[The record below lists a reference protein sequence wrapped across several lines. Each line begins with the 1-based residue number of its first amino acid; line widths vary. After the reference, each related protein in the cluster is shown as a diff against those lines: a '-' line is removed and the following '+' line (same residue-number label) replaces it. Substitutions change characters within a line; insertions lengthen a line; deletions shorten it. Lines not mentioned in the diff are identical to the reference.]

1 MLHPQTVYPKKID
14 EEICDCMDLAER
26 KCRKFCMGAINFL
39 PTYKAAAVQTVEL
52 RKRRLA
58 CRSSDDYKNSKDTG
72 TPEETRFAISLS
84 IDDIKNYTRPESK
97 EDSTK
102 A

>member
-52 RKRRLA
+52 RKR
-58 CRSSDDYKNSKDTG
+58 
-72 TPEETRFAISLS
+72 
-84 IDDIKNYTRPESK
+84 
-97 EDSTK
+97 
-102 A
+102 